1 MVMGSCPT
9 VSMPSRNILTLLD
22 RTNVVIASSLTL
34 NVSSWDRIEV
44 SLDNVFSVMFSCPAV
59 RGTSGKTRPLEK
71 TTVVMASCLTSFPVG
86 TAQKYI

>member
-1 MVMGSCPT
+1 MAMGSCPT
-9 VSMPSRNILTLLD
+9 GSMPRPKILTLD
-22 RTNVVIASSLTL
+22 RINVVIASSLTL